1 MKGDGCEMKEDG
13 MLPAV
18 ELELEL
24 GSAAGASL
32 LGSAEQE
39 LVREIVE
46 QVVEGRFDH
55 RTLTGRECE
64 NQHPVS
70 AVEGLQGELDRIPAP
85 TEALNN
91 FELEELLK

>member
-1 MKGDGCEMKEDG
+1 MTEIRILPDVEM
-13 MLPAV
+13 V
-18 ELELEL
+18 LEL
-24 GSAAGASL
+24 GSAAGQSL

-39 LVREIVE
+39 LVHEIVE
-46 QVVEGRFDH
+46 QAIAGRLDH
-55 RTLTGRECE
+55 RALRGRECE

>member
-1 MKGDGCEMKEDG
+1 MTEVQI
-13 MLPAV
+13 LPDV

-24 GSAAGASL
+24 GSVAVVS

-46 QVVEGRFDH
+46 QAIAGRLDH
-55 RTLTGRECE
+55 RALTGRECE

-70 AVEGLQGELDRIPAP
+70 AVEGLRGELDRIPAP
-85 TEALNN
+85 AEALSN

>member
-1 MKGDGCEMKEDG
+1 MKGDRS
-13 MLPAV
+13 LPAA

-46 QVVEGRFDH
+46 QAIAGRLDH
-55 RTLTGRECE
+55 RALTGRECE
-64 NQHPVS
+64 NQHPLS
-70 AVEGLQGELDRIPAP
+70 AVEGLRGELDRIPAP
-85 TEALNN
+85 TEALKN